1 MTEDEILGQVALGYS
16 AFIDRNRS
24 VTATR
29 LTVFPLRPDVPLDV
43 SQLLSAVGSVWPA
56 EGGRVSLN
64 ITSESLLHDL
74 LNTTPTQNLMVEV
87 PAFMAVDPENSAA
100 LVALHAHGTVLLI
113 KGRPLQELP
122 REVLPCFKYSIID
135 LADDRRNGT
144 AAPAGVTRTI
154 DYVMSGIHTP
164 ADMEEAFHRRAVA
177 VLGWPIGDEVEQR
190 PKGSKPIASPIDLQT
205 VVELIRQVDAEE
217 SPEKLEATLKRDPSL
232 GFKVLRFINS
242 AAFGL
247 TVEVSSFR
255 HALMLLGYKRLKRWL
270 ALLLATASKEPN
282 LRAAMFA
289 SVRRG
294 LLMEELAPQLNL
306 DPRAAYTSGLLRS
319 VGKIVLDV
327 AAQKD
332 FRNVSPAAL
341 GDTPLLEWE
350 RDVFG
355 PHNLE
360 VAAAVLR
367 SWRFSIEVIVPIR
380 DHYLHRLAVDPVPAT
395 RSDPMAAATVM
406 LHLAAALAETRGL
419 AIPGEKIYWD
429 GSIERLERELNL
441 DQTELQST
449 VDRAYTRFEK
459 MRAALG

>member
-43 SQLLSAVGSVWPA
+43 SQLLNAVASVWPA

-74 LNTTPTQNLMVEV
+74 LNSTPTQNLMIEV
-87 PAFMAVDPENSAA
+87 PAFMAVDPANSAA

-135 LADDRRNGT
+135 LADDRRNGA
-144 AAPAGVTRTI
+144 AAPAGMTRPI
-154 DYVMSGIHTP
+154 EYVMSGIRTP
-164 ADMEEAFHRRAVA
+164 ADMEEAFTRRAVA
-177 VLGWPIGDEVEQR
+177 VLGWPVGDEVEQR
-190 PKGSKPIASPIDLQT
+190 PKGAKPVPAPIDLQT

-232 GFKVLRFINS
+232 GFKVLRYINS

-247 TVEVSSFR
+247 TVVVSSFR

-294 LLMEELAPQLNL
+294 LLMEELARNSGDAEMRDELFICGIFSLLDRLFQQPLSELLATIPVPQRVHETLVDGTGPYVPYYNL
-306 DPRAAYTSGLLRS
+306 VKAIEAESLY
-319 VGKIVLDV
+319 
-327 AAQKD
+327 D
-332 FRNVSPAAL
+332 FRESADAL
-341 GDTPLLEWE
+341 MMSVREINQAE
-350 RDVFG
+350 
-355 PHNLE
+355 
-360 VAAAVLR
+360 LR
-367 SWRFSIEVIVPIR
+367 
-380 DHYLHRLAVDPVPAT
+380 
-395 RSDPMAAATVM
+395 
-406 LHLAAALAETRGL
+406 ALAS
-419 AIPGEKIYWD
+419 AAH
-429 GSIERLERELNL
+429 L
-441 DQTELQST
+441 D
-449 VDRAYTRFEK
+449 
-459 MRAALG
+459 